1 MSTFQECPLLRIMFH
16 QTTLMEL
23 MAKVGGR
30 DNPGKFFAT
39 QGQRD
44 RLGQVAASTRHK
56 DALGLA
62 LGVSGELQ
70 IVPLGKPLTGCKHQ
84 LHRVPGRCQDGI
96 DFAQYDCIWKILS
109 PTNHLCLSP
118 DSAW

>member
-1 MSTFQECPLLRIMFH
+1 MVH

-62 LGVSGELQ
+62 LGWVGVSGELQ
-70 IVPLGKPLTGCKHQ
+70 IVPLGKPSQVASISSIESLVGA
-84 LHRVPGRCQDGI
+84 RM
-96 DFAQYDCIWKILS
+96 A
-109 PTNHLCLSP
+109 
-118 DSAW
+118 